1 MLVNIHGSACSHDLD
16 AKYLW
21 SSLKVRLNVKLRV
34 TGDNFVLFDALCPS
48 QQFFSY
54 VGMSLPGLNQY

>member
-1 MLVNIHGSACSHDLD
+1 MIKFEGVAQCKIKGNWRQFL
-16 AKYLW
+16 
-21 SSLKVRLNVKLRV
+21 
-34 TGDNFVLFDALCPS
+34 LFDALCPS

>member
-1 MLVNIHGSACSHDLD
+1 MD
-16 AKYLW
+16 ALFLKSPLYL
-21 SSLKVRLNVKLRV
+21 
-34 TGDNFVLFDALCPS
+34 NFVEYIIWSKFHVVLRHANLNYIIFVCFESLRPS